1 MTDKEILT
9 QAIKKAEKN
18 GFAIE
23 IYIKDEKFGNGRV
36 FGLSTENS
44 KIEFMV
50 DEGISLKKLVW
61 FQVDNMTSTICGLN
75 DLIFSHDFA
84 KAFFGIGDDLWT
96 KDDPRHNDSKLF
108 KNFRRYFYYNEAT
121 EEEGEW
127 VLPKWKQCLQQM
139 VVSENPLQYLKTYM
153 EEFNV

>member
-1 MTDKEILT
+1 MTNEKILT
-9 QAIKKAEKN
+9 KAIGKALKN
-18 GFAIE
+18 GWE
-23 IYIKDEKFGNGRV
+23 IPERFDTPWEVVELGDESVILEYGDSFV
-36 FGLSTENS
+36 MLELSMPE
-44 KIEFMV
+44 IV
-50 DEGISLKKLVW
+50 
-61 FQVDNMTSTICGLN
+61 
-75 DLIFSHDFA
+75 FSHDFA